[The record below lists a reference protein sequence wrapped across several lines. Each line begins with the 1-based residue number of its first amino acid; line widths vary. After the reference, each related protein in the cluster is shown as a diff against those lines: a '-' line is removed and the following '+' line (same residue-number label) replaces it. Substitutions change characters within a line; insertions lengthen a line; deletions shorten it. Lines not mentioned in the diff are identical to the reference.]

1 MLTIDDKNINRLM
14 NRFSVEKDR
23 AVMLYGKL
31 RLSKKTWDVFYT
43 DFLTLAEQEFI
54 KYLAYEESMEVDF
67 LFEEGFERNMAGVS
81 PYETTLEYPC
91 RVLQIIANTKF
102 EKVGHRDYLGSI
114 LALGIKR
121 EKIGDIIVSDS
132 GAIVLAHEDVSSYIE
147 INLTKVKNSGV
158 RIKEISLENLDVK
171 SVVLK
176 EESVNVTSLRLD
188 AVIAS
193 MYNISRSKAQTLI
206 KGGEVKI
213 NSVIAIDVS
222 KVLSENDVITV
233 RGFGKSKVG
242 QIVATTKK
250 ERLILTIFKYT

>member
-1 MLTIDDKNINRLM
+1 
-14 NRFSVEKDR
+14 
-23 AVMLYGKL
+23 
-31 RLSKKTWDVFYT
+31 
-43 DFLTLAEQEFI
+43 
-54 KYLAYEESMEVDF
+54 
-67 LFEEGFERNMAGVS
+67 
-81 PYETTLEYPC
+81 
-91 RVLQIIANTKF
+91 
-102 EKVGHRDYLGSI
+102 
-114 LALGIKR
+114 
-121 EKIGDIIVSDS
+121 
-132 GAIVLAHEDVSSYIE
+132 DVSSYIE